1 MKRFLEKQ
9 FLNIVFVVLIV
20 AAALLI
26 YFLSRSEQRADA
38 SVSPSAAADVTPEP
52 KAVFSGV
59 PEEVLLTHL
68 ITAEAFSA
76 VPAEDGN
83 RVWVL
88 TVGESPSVK
97 ARFTYEVEL
106 GAVTGFTLSLPLP
119 TEKNAKSSSSI
130 DQKLSSAQDQLQAA
144 WSQAVITMLSDLIPT
159 CDADDAIPEA
169 TAYLWA
175 VKASLLNNETE
186 TYSDKAGGGLFL
198 AYVIASSGGPSLV
211 CTLSAPS

>member
-1 MKRFLEKQ
+1 MKRLLAKQ

-38 SVSPSAAADVTPEP
+38 SVSPSASTVVTPEP
-52 KAVFSGV
+52 KAIFSGV

-76 VPAEDGN
+76 VPAEDGD
-83 RVWVL
+83 RAWVL

-97 ARFTYEVEL
+97 ARFSYEVEL
-106 GAVTGFTLSLPLP
+106 GAVTSFQLSLLLP
-119 TEKNAKSSSSI
+119 SEKNAKSSSSI
-130 DQKLSSAQDQLQAA
+130 DQKLSSAQDELQAA
-144 WSQAVITMLSDLIPT
+144 WSQAVITMLNDLIPT

-169 TAYLWA
+169 TVYLWA
-175 VKASLLNNETE
+175 VKASLLDNESESYT
-186 TYSDKAGGGLFL
+186 DKAGGGLFL
-198 AYVIASSGGPSLV
+198 AYVIASADGLSLV
-211 CTLSAPS
+211 CTLTAPS